1 MTLAGHYWVTIERD
15 RCRSWQQPWKC
26 GACID
31 TCEQGVFARDEMGR
45 VYVANEIACVGCKIC
60 MEQGCPNSCI
70 YIRPATPESFS
81 RGIWTT
87 QTIEEIHRKAQTGE
101 YEIRGYGTMG
111 NIPHFDG
118 LVVVPSQLA
127 SRPPKDKYRE
137 KFRMEVTIGEGK
149 CANPIRLNYPFVF
162 AAMSYGAIS
171 REGKMALAVAAAKL
185 GILANTGEG
194 GMFPGEA
201 TLAHGYENEE
211 SRRKGVKKWSPGG
224 YLAVQYS
231 TGRWGVSV
239 DYLQAG
245 DAIEIKIGQGA
256 KPGMGGHLLGK
267 KVTEDIAMIRGLP
280 PGTDALSPCR
290 HYDISDQKDLKK
302 KVEILRDLTNY
313 EKPIM
318 IKMGPSLPYEDTYIA
333 AEAGVDAISID
344 GMVGG
349 TGASP
354 EVVTQ
359 NAGIPTI
366 ACIRQASKALKDM
379 GLKGK
384 VKLIALGG
392 IRDGADAFK
401 AIALG
406 ADAVGFG
413 AAAEIALGCRGCMS
427 CHRGACHYGLAT
439 QEARF
444 RACIDVET
452 ASQRLV
458 NFVHACAEELKILAM
473 LSGHDRLDTISAD
486 DLRAIDLNT
495 AAMTGIKL
503 AGLEKVFPQS
513 WEGFDD

>member
-1 MTLAGHYWVTIERD
+1 MTLVGHYWVTIEKE

-31 TCEQGVFARDEMGR
+31 ACERGVFARDEKGR
-45 VYVANEIACVGCKIC
+45 VFIANELACVGCRIC
-60 MEQGCPNSCI
+60 MEKGCPNSCI
-70 YIRPATPESFS
+70 YVRAVTPEIISK
-81 RGIWTT
+81 GIWTV
-87 QTIEEIHRKAQTGE
+87 QTVEEIHKKAETGE

-111 NIPHFDG
+111 SIPHFDG

-137 KFRMEVTIGEGK
+137 NFQYEVVIGQET
-149 CANPIRLNYPFVF
+149 CTNPIKLRYPFVF

-171 REGKMALAVAAAKL
+171 REGKMALSVAAAKL

-201 TLAHGYENEE
+201 LLAHGYSDEE
-211 SRRKGVKKWSPGG
+211 SYRKGIKKWNPGG
-224 YLAVQYS
+224 YLAVQFS

-239 DYLQAG
+239 DYLRSG

-256 KPGMGGHLLGK
+256 KPGMGGHLLGD
-267 KVTEDIAMIRGLP
+267 KVTQDIARIRGLP
-280 PGTDALSPCR
+280 VGTDALSPCR
-290 HYDISDQKDLKK
+290 HYDMSNPKDLAKL
-302 KVEILRDLTNY
+302 VEILRDLTNY
-313 EKPIM
+313 EKPIL
-318 IKMGPSLPYEDTYIA
+318 IKLGPSRPYDDARIA

-359 NAGIPTI
+359 HAGIPTI
-366 ACIRQASKALKDM
+366 ACIRQAAKALKDL
-379 GLKGK
+379 GLKKK

-413 AAAEIALGCRGCMS
+413 AAAEIALGCRACMM
-427 CHRGACHYGLAT
+427 CHKGACHYGLAT
-439 QEARF
+439 QETRF
-444 RACIDVET
+444 RACIDIES
-452 ASQRLV
+452 ASNRLV
-458 NFVHACAEELKILAM
+458 NFIHACTEEFKTLAM
-473 LSGHDRLDTISAD
+473 LSGHDCLETISPE

-495 AAMTGIKL
+495 AAITGVKL
-503 AGLEKVFPQS
+503 AGLEKAFPS
-513 WEGFDD
+513 TWETFDY